1 MFSKSK
7 YVKKPF
13 SYALSKNK
21 KRELDFSSSL
31 ATDINNF
38 NKIMKKKIKHNNYV
52 SFFLLINVS
61 SIWELD
67 NHNTLQQVSLS
78 VHRAFL

>member
-1 MFSKSK
+1 LKAMFSKSK

-38 NKIMKKKIKHNNYV
+38 NKIMK
-52 SFFLLINVS
+52 
-61 SIWELD
+61 
-67 NHNTLQQVSLS
+67 
-78 VHRAFL
+78 

>member
-13 SYALSKNK
+13 SHALSKNK

-31 ATDINNF
+31 ATDIIPTTQIILGNNILF
-38 NKIMKKKIKHNNYV
+38 LKII
-52 SFFLLINVS
+52 SCS
-61 SIWELD
+61 SP
-67 NHNTLQQVSLS
+67 SLGTMILTVFEDLPFIS
-78 VHRAFL
+78 EQ

>member
-31 ATDINNF
+31 ATDIIPKTENILGNNILF
-38 NKIMKKKIKHNNYV
+38 LKIIGCKRIQIFPKIV
-52 SFFLLINVS
+52 
-61 SIWELD
+61 
-67 NHNTLQQVSLS
+67 
-78 VHRAFL
+78 

>member
-13 SYALSKNK
+13 SHALSKNK

-31 ATDINNF
+31 ATNIIPTTQNILGNNF
-38 NKIMKKKIKHNNYV
+38 
-52 SFFLLINVS
+52 LLLVIH
-61 SIWELD
+61 LY
-67 NHNTLQQVSLS
+67 
-78 VHRAFL
+78 